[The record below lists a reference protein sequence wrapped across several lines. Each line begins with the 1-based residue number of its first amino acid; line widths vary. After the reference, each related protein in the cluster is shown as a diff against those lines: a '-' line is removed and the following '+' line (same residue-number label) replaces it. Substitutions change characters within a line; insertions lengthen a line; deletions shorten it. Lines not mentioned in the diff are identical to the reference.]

1 MFGNSVFF
9 IYNENREFYQ
19 TMEHGPQDIQNNDNL
34 TLFAFALA
42 TAIVSAATA
51 GLIIGFYK
59 VCKWSFTF
67 ARLIKDYVLTALL
80 VRQARVEMHHEAA
93 CMKNRCSAL
102 ACELYDKLRT
112 TYPQAQKA
120 VYLSQDGALHKASI
134 EHPLVMFAEQMT
146 KYFACVHQ
154 AASGQLFSV
163 TELEDSWMNAQA
175 CLTCMETQ
183 HEGLY
188 FQAGKEALFADTRKV
203 LLELESYVLCDI
215 AQRNKRNLYQ
225 LAANQSYQSS

>member
-1 MFGNSVFF
+1 
-9 IYNENREFYQ
+9 
-19 TMEHGPQDIQNNDNL
+19 MEHGPQDIQNNDNL

-80 VRQARVEMHHEAA
+80 VRQA
-93 CMKNRCSAL
+93 
-102 ACELYDKLRT
+102 
-112 TYPQAQKA
+112 
-120 VYLSQDGALHKASI
+120 
-134 EHPLVMFAEQMT
+134 
-146 KYFACVHQ
+146 
-154 AASGQLFSV
+154 
-163 TELEDSWMNAQA
+163 
-175 CLTCMETQ
+175 
-183 HEGLY
+183 
-188 FQAGKEALFADTRKV
+188 LFADTRKV

>member
-1 MFGNSVFF
+1 MLIAFV
-9 IYNENREFYQ
+9 
-19 TMEHGPQDIQNNDNL
+19 L
-34 TLFAFALA
+34 T

-67 ARLIKDYVLTALL
+67 ARLIKDYVLTTLL

-102 ACELYDKLRT
+102 ASELYDKLST
-112 TYPQAQKA
+112 TYQQS
-120 VYLSQDGALHKASI
+120 VYLSQDGALQKASI

-146 KYFACVHQ
+146 KYFACVHR
-154 AASGQLFSV
+154 AASGQPFSV

-203 LLELESYVLCDI
+203 LQELESYVLFDI